1 MVEWN
6 DEKIEDI
13 VEYIN
18 QELSKGRTQR
28 QIEEQDFGVVERTI
42 AKRLNR
48 RQYKKK
54 DNVWYKTGEAP
65 TVSNNKNLAPKVPA
79 EVTAPSSIGYVIE
92 NKDSYDKL
100 MDIVNHYDEIIA
112 LAKEWDKRY
121 SERYDRDDLSDDGV
135 PEIKIELPLEVGNNF
150 KTSIRVHQG
159 VWDQFTIFSEKNK
172 IYKKMD
178 LISMALKE
186 YMERYDK

>member
-6 DEKIEDI
+6 DEKIEEI
-13 VEYIN
+13 VSYIN

-54 DNVWYKTGEAP
+54 DNVWYKAGEAP
-65 TVSNNKNLAPKVPA
+65 AVSNNKNLAPKVPT
-79 EVTAPSSIGYVIE
+79 EVTAPSSRGYVIE
-92 NKDSYDKL
+92 DEDSFEKMLDL
-100 MDIVNHYDEIIA
+100 IA
-112 LAKEWDKRY
+112 HSEELIAMAKEWDKRY

-135 PEIKIELPLEVGNNF
+135 PEIKIELPLEQNNNF
-150 KTSIRVHQG
+150 KSSFRVNEV
-159 VWDQFTIFSEKNK
+159 VWRQFNIFAEKNK